1 MLARRLD
8 SSVATIGVGLALVLA
23 GSVPFFWNGTLVARW
38 SVPERVTSVIQGTEA
53 PAPDD
58 PRTAG
63 GIGQRWIGLRT
74 AARMIGHQPW
84 FGFGLSGYSE
94 AMARHAAA
102 GLDDTYYDNHI
113 HNLYLQI
120 WIESGVFVLAAFLA
134 GLCVFLVQSVNGLNT
149 VPVLVLPAVG
159 IVVASCTHNMFDIVF
174 VHGMQLLVGF
184 ALSAPI
190 IVRRK
195 RRSTLSFGPKS

>member
-1 MLARRLD
+1 
-8 SSVATIGVGLALVLA
+8 
-23 GSVPFFWNGTLVARW
+23 
-38 SVPERVTSVIQGTEA
+38 
-53 PAPDD
+53 
-58 PRTAG
+58 
-63 GIGQRWIGLRT
+63 
-74 AARMIGHQPW
+74 MIGHQPW

-134 GLCVFLVQSVNGLNT
+134 GLCVFLVQCVNGLN
-149 VPVLVLPAVG
+149 VAPVLVLPAVG
-159 IVVASCTHNMFDIVF
+159 IVVVSCTHNMFDILF

-190 IVRRK
+190 IARRK
-195 RRSTLSFGPKS
+195 TKEHLHSGAKS